1 MTLFSHLLRKECP
14 TCHVLMDRDV
24 ISRHVKKHDIG
35 RSQYRTEDFE
45 HPFGMLP
52 VTFRRRK
59 TGEWVVVETTHL
71 KAALGKSY
79 ALRALIEE
87 RRLELGAESGLP
99 TFTKRPIRDAA
110 PLSQLTPA

>member
-1 MTLFSHLLRKECP
+1 
-14 TCHVLMDRDV
+14 MDRAV
-24 ISRHVKKHDIG
+24 LPRHVKKHDVG

-45 HPFGMLP
+45 YLFGTVS
-52 VTFRRRK
+52 VTFRRTK
-59 TGEWVVVETTHL
+59 AGAWAVVDSSAL

-87 RRLELGAESGLP
+87 RRQELGAPTVLP
-99 TFTKRPIRDAA
+99 TFTKRPILDAA